1 MGLLFLNTTGDE
13 EEKEQDREENQDSK
27 DSDTTPRSEES
38 SSAVEVS
45 ISKGQ
50 CKLFFPHVFIFNL
63 LCLDVLL
70 LHLCILNTKPKLLAI
85 FMRTVDHN
93 CEL

>member
-13 EEKEQDREENQDSK
+13 EEREQDREENQDSK

-50 CKLFFPHVFIFNL
+50 CKLFSPMFL
-63 LCLDVLL
+63 SSTCYVLMF
-70 LHLCILNTKPKLLAI
+70 CFCTSAY
-85 FMRTVDHN
+85 
-93 CEL
+93 